1 MPLKQTLSRHWFRFQ
16 RELFPWLEE
25 ALGPLGERYQR
36 LVRVVELVRVEE
48 WLPYSRG
55 WRGRPLKDRA
65 ALARAFLAKAVLDV
79 PTTRA
84 LVERLRTEPTLRRL
98 CGWEAAGG
106 VPSEA
111 TFSRGF
117 AEFAASD
124 LPGRLHEALLD
135 RTLKGHLAGHVS
147 RDSTAIPG
155 RESPAPKPAPTARP
169 KRRRGRPRKDEPRAK
184 EPRRLQRQ
192 ASMTL
197 EEMLEDLPKVCDI
210 GVKRNAKGYQE
221 SWTGYKLHIDAI
233 DGGIPVSCLL
243 TSASVHDSQAAIPL
257 ARLTA
262 SRVDSLY
269 DLMDSAYDAPE
280 IRAFSQ
286 KLGHV
291 PIIDLNP
298 RRRPQLKAERKREA
312 LAQRCIGQVS
322 PEARRT
328 RERSTVERVN
338 GWLKDEFGG
347 RYVRV
352 RGPGK
357 VWCHLMFG
365 ILALTVEQLMRLTL

>member
-1 MPLKQTLSRHWFRFQ
+1 MPLKQTLSRHWFTFQ

-25 ALGPLGERYQR
+25 PRGSLGERYQR
-36 LVRVVELVRVEE
+36 LVRVLELVRVRVEE
-48 WLPYSRG
+48 WLPYSGG
-55 WRGRPLKDRA
+55 WRGRPLKDRG
-65 ALARAFLAKAVLDV
+65 ALARAFLAKAVLEV
-79 PTTRA
+79 PTTRG
-84 LVERLRTEPTLRRL
+84 LVERLRTEGLLRRL
-98 CGWEAAGG
+98 CGWEAAGA

-111 TFSRGF
+111 TFSRAF

-135 RTLKGHLAGHVS
+135 RTLEGHLAGHVS
-147 RDSTAIPG
+147 RDSTAIGG
-155 RESPAPKPAPTARP
+155 RESPAPKPAATARP
-169 KRRRGRPRKDEPRAK
+169 KRRRGRPRQDEPRPK
-184 EPRRLQRQ
+184 EPRRLERQ
-192 ASMTL
+192 GSMT
-197 EEMLEDLPKVCDI
+197 LEDLPKVCDI
-210 GVKRNAKGYQE
+210 GVKRNAKGHQE

-262 SRVDSLY
+262 SRVDNLY

-298 RRRPQLKAERKREA
+298 RRRPQLKAERKREV
-312 LAQRCIGQVS
+312 LAQRRIGQVS

-338 GWLKDEFGG
+338 GRLKDEFGG
-347 RYVRV
+347 RHLRV

-365 ILALTVEQLMRLTL
+365 ILALTVEQLMRMML

>member
-25 ALGPLGERYQR
+25 ALGPLGERYER
-36 LVRVVELVRVEE
+36 LVRVLELVRVEE

-79 PTTRA
+79 PTTRG
-84 LVERLRTEPTLRRL
+84 LVERLRTEGLLRRL

-111 TFSRGF
+111 TFSRAF

-147 RDSTAIPG
+147 RDSTAIGG
-155 RESPAPKPAPTARP
+155 RESPAPKPDGPVETGSAQASYG
-169 KRRRGRPRKDEPRAK
+169 RRSRAL
-184 EPRRLQRQ
+184 ERQ

-197 EEMLEDLPKVCDI
+197 EQMLEDLPKVCDI
-210 GVKRNAKGYQE
+210 GVKRNAKGHQE

-243 TSASVHDSQAAIPL
+243 TSAWVHDSQAAIPL
-257 ARLTA
+257 ASLTA

-298 RRRPQLKAERKREA
+298 RRRPQVKAERKREA
-312 LAQRCIGQVS
+312 LAQRRIGQVS

-338 GWLKDEFGG
+338 GRLKDEFGG
-347 RYVRV
+347 RYLRV

-365 ILALTVEQLMRLTL
+365 ILALTVEQLMRLML

>member
-16 RELFPWLEE
+16 RELFPWLEQ

-65 ALARAFLAKAVLDV
+65 ALARA
-79 PTTRA
+79 
-84 LVERLRTEPTLRRL
+84 
-98 CGWEAAGG
+98 
-106 VPSEA
+106 
-111 TFSRGF
+111 F

-155 RESPAPKPAPTARP
+155 RESPAPKPAPTARS
-169 KRRRGRPRKDEPRAK
+169 KRRRGRPRKNERRAK
-184 EPRRLQRQ
+184 EPRRLERQ

-197 EEMLEDLPKVCDI
+197 EQMLEDLPKVCDI
-210 GVKRNAKGYQE
+210 GVKRNAKGHQE

-298 RRRPQLKAERKREA
+298 RRRPQVKAERKREA
-312 LAQRCIGQVS
+312 LAQRRIGQVS
-322 PEARRT
+322 PEVRRYPRALDRGAGERTAQGRVWRAVPEGSRPGQGVVPPDVRHSRADSGAVDAPDALKTWPPPRT
-328 RERSTVERVN
+328 RTAGLPAV
-338 GWLKDEFGG
+338 GQGHG
-347 RYVRV
+347 
-352 RGPGK
+352 
-357 VWCHLMFG
+357 
-365 ILALTVEQLMRLTL
+365 

>member
-1 MPLKQTLSRHWFRFQ
+1 MSLKQTLSRHWFTFQ

-25 ALGPLGERYQR
+25 ALGPLGERYER
-36 LVRVVELVRVEE
+36 LVRVLELVRVEE
-48 WLPYSRG
+48 SLPYSRG
-55 WRGRPLKDRA
+55 WRGRP
-65 ALARAFLAKAVLDV
+65 
-79 PTTRA
+79 
-84 LVERLRTEPTLRRL
+84 
-98 CGWEAAGG
+98 
-106 VPSEA
+106 
-111 TFSRGF
+111 
-117 AEFAASD
+117 
-124 LPGRLHEALLD
+124 
-135 RTLKGHLAGHVS
+135 
-147 RDSTAIPG
+147 
-155 RESPAPKPAPTARP
+155 
-169 KRRRGRPRKDEPRAK
+169 RKDELRAK
-184 EPRRLQRQ
+184 EPRRLERQ

-197 EEMLEDLPKVCDI
+197 EEMLEDLPKICDI
-210 GVKRNAKGYQE
+210 GVKRNAKGHQE

-257 ARLTA
+257 ASLTA

-298 RRRPQLKAERKREA
+298 RRRPQVKAERKQEA

-338 GWLKDEFGG
+338 GRLKDEFGG

-357 VWCHLMFG
+357 VLCHLMFG
-365 ILALTVEQLMRLTL
+365 ILALTVEQLMRLML